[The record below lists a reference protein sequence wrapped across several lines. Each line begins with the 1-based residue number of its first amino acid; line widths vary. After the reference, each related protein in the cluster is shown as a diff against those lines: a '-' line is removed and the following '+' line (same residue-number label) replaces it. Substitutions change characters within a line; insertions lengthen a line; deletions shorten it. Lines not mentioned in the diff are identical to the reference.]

1 MRIHPNILS
10 KNSEMDEEGG
20 KGGGTA
26 SVLLTAKGRA
36 VTQVAKK
43 NMIQIVV
50 SIFIKLKR
58 LLESKNNK

>member
-20 KGGGTA
+20 KGGGTT

-43 NMIQIVV
+43 NMI
-50 SIFIKLKR
+50 
-58 LLESKNNK
+58 